1 MQLNSATTMPP
12 PSVRAANHGPLPAL
26 LLTALVLAALFAL
39 YFNTAASIVALW
51 NSSETFAHGY
61 VIVPISLWLIWR
73 RRANFQIYPPR
84 PYWPALLM
92 LAVAGAA
99 WLAARMGEVQ
109 VVMQYAFAAML
120 PLAALA
126 MFGAALARSLAFPLL
141 FVLFAVPFGEVFIEP
156 LINFTADF
164 TVWALRLVGMPVL
177 RNGTHFEIPS
187 GSWSVVEA
195 CSGVRYLISSITL
208 GCLYGYLTYR
218 TLGRRL
224 LFVGLSIVVPVIAN
238 GLRAFMIVMIGHY
251 SGMTLAV
258 GVDHLIYGWLFF
270 GLVMLL
276 MFWIGGYWQQDQPEP
291 APQAV
296 AAGRLDTAAPMKAQA
311 ALACAVI
318 ALAALWPAW
327 AAWSDRANDN
337 PRMPVLSLA
346 LPLPAAQKFTGWEP
360 RYTTPDAATTR
371 VVQAGG
377 APVAVHMLF
386 YRHQGADKALISSSN
401 VLTGEK
407 DAYHTVDAERRT
419 EQVGGRPFAVRE
431 AHISGPE
438 GNLLVWHWMRVGT
451 RTTAN
456 NYQGKLWQA
465 WHKLTVQGEDGAAIM
480 VATPLP
486 SKDAG
491 AARAVLRDFLQ
502 GQLAAIDA
510 AYDAARSD
518 AQGAQAGAQAGAPAG
533 AQAGTR

>member
-1 MQLNSATTMPP
+1 MQLNPATAMPLSAQARPQ
-12 PSVRAANHGPLPAL
+12 PLPAL

-61 VIVPISLWLIWR
+61 VILPISLWLIWR
-73 RRANFQIYPPR
+73 RRANFHVYPPR
-84 PYWPALLM
+84 PYWPALLG
-92 LAVAGAA
+92 LALAGAA

-126 MFGAALARSLAFPLL
+126 LFGVALARSLAFPLL
-141 FVLFAVPFGEVFIEP
+141 FVLFAVPFGEVFIDP

-164 TVWALRLVGMPVL
+164 TVWCLRLIGMPVL

-218 TLGRRL
+218 TWGRRL

-276 MFWIGGYWQQDQPEP
+276 MFWIGGYWHQDQLEP
-291 APQAV
+291 APQAG
-296 AAGRLDTAAPMKAQA
+296 AAGAPDAGAASVKSSA

-327 AAWSDRANDN
+327 AAWSDRANHN
-337 PRMPVLSLA
+337 PHTPELALA
-346 LPLPAAQKFTGWEP
+346 LPLPPAAKFSGWTP
-360 RYTTPDAATTR
+360 HYTPPEASVTR
-371 VVQAGG
+371 LYQADGG
-377 APVAVHMLF
+377 PVAVHVLY
-386 YRHQGADKALISSSN
+386 YRNQGPGKSLISSTN
-401 VLTGEK
+401 TLTGEK
-407 DAYHTVDAERRT
+407 EAYHVVDGERRT
-419 EQVGGRPFAVRE
+419 EQAGNRQLALRE
-431 AHISGPE
+431 AHISGPD
-438 GNLLVWHWMRVGT
+438 GDLLVWHWMRVGD
-451 RTTAN
+451 RATAN
-456 NYQGKLWQA
+456 NYEGKLWQA
-465 WHKLTVQGEDGAAIM
+465 WHKLSLQGDDGAAIM
-480 VATPLP
+480 VATPLQP
-486 SKDAG
+486 RNAD
-491 AARAVLRDFLQ
+491 AARAVLRNFLH

-510 AYDAARSD
+510 ACGAARH
-518 AQGAQAGAQAGAPAG
+518 AAPA
-533 AQAGTR
+533 AARQP